1 MDYNLQGVQSL
12 ASVLG
17 KLSTDLGTNGADA
30 LAKALVSG
38 GLGEPRDLA
47 PVNQYRAFIEA
58 WSAELTMTVDAFTA
72 YSRLCQ
78 ALADALTYADNS
90 AAAGFSGQ

>member
-1 MDYNLQGVQSL
+1 MDLNQQGIQSL

-17 KLSTDLGTNGADA
+17 ELSTDLGTNGADA
-30 LAKALVSG
+30 LARTLVSG

-47 PVNQYRAFIEA
+47 PVDQYRAFIEA
-58 WSAELTMTVDAFTA
+58 WSAELTMTVDAFAA

-78 ALADALTYADNS
+78 ALADALTNVDNS